1 MISRYQS
8 GFTIIELAIVLTII
22 GFIIAG
28 VVKGLSLTE
37 GAKVNDAISIA
48 KDISVAVNTFKKQYK
63 LLPGDL
69 GISSANPE
77 IPNVKEACLTGGG
90 NAGNNDG
97 IIDFNESKC
106 VPEVLLK
113 AGLLKA
119 NSGDVLPVFSSN
131 YGLVNVI
138 TTSQSN
144 LPNAFSPSVTLV
156 VEYQNLPC
164 TVALEIDRKIDN
176 GVISTGNAVGTT
188 CLSTNVVAFY
198 AVALL

>member
-8 GFTIIELAIVLTII
+8 GFTIIELAIVLTIV

-48 KDISVAVNTFKKQYK
+48 KDLSAAVNTFKKQYK
-63 LLPGDL
+63 LLPGDF
-69 GISSANPE
+69 GISSVNPE
-77 IPNVKEACLTGGG
+77 IPNVEVACLVGGS

-106 VPEVLLK
+106 VPEILLK

-119 NSGDVLPVFSSN
+119 NKWEDLPVFASN

-144 LPNAFSPSVTLV
+144 LPLAFPPSVTLV
-156 VEYQNLPC
+156 VEFQNLPC
-164 TVALEIDRKIDN
+164 AVALEIDRKIDN
-176 GVISTGNAVGTT
+176 GVITTGNAIGTT
-188 CLSTNVVAFY
+188 CLTTDVVAFF